1 MHRDHDDLAGS
12 ALGRAYRECAEWR
25 GNVLKELASL
35 KPEVVVLANSASQEA
50 TDQNR
55 ELLKSKDNEKAQMAG
70 ELAVVQ
76 RLVQSGTSV
85 VLLRGV
91 PTMSVD
97 PRECLLAN
105 PGHEEKCTWSKVKSR
120 FPRGS
125 YEDPRVVILDLT
137 DAICAG
143 TVCELVRDGK
153 IVMRDK
159 AHMTA
164 SFPLSLAPLFKPLF
178 EDKGRP

>member
-1 MHRDHDDLAGS
+1 
-12 ALGRAYRECAEWR
+12 
-25 GNVLKELASL
+25 L

-97 PRECLLAN
+97 PRECLLA
-105 PGHEEKCTWSKVKSR
+105 TRS
-120 FPRGS
+120 
-125 YEDPRVVILDLT
+125 
-137 DAICAG
+137 
-143 TVCELVRDGK
+143 
-153 IVMRDK
+153 
-159 AHMTA
+159 
-164 SFPLSLAPLFKPLF
+164 
-178 EDKGRP
+178 